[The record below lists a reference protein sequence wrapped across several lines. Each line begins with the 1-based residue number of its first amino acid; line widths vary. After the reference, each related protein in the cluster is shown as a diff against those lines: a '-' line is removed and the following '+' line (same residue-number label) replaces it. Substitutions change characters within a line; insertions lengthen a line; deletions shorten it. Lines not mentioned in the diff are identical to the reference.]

1 MKEGS
6 YETFKCRKI
15 QLHRNY
21 VSTKI
26 FFTIL
31 NYYDENFKAR
41 EEEEM
46 RIRFEKKYKIQN
58 LCVPLY
64 RYWIHD
70 NNLTKNNMKMD
81 FFKEKLTKKHG

>member
-1 MKEGS
+1 MPTGTGGTVFPLGLSAQGGS
-6 YETFKCRKI
+6 
-15 QLHRNY
+15 LG
-21 VSTKI
+21 
-26 FFTIL
+26 L
-31 NYYDENFKAR
+31 YDENFKAR
-41 EEEEM
+41 EEEEL

-81 FFKEKLTKKHG
+81 FFKDKLTKKHG